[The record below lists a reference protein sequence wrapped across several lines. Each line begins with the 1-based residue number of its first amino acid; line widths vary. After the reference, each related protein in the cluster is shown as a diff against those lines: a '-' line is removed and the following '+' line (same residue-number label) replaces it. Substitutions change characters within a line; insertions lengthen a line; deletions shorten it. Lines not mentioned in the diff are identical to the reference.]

1 MRATAKVHRT
11 NTHQTLDLPDGFELS
26 ADEVWVRRDEV
37 SGDIIL
43 TPKPSRPRPE
53 RLARLFALL
62 DAAPLPEDLLQEREN
77 PPRVPRDPFDDRPL

>member
-11 NTHQTLDLPDGFELS
+11 DTHQTLELPDGFELS
-26 ADEVWVRRDEV
+26 ADEVLVRRDEV

-62 DAAPLPEDLLQEREN
+62 DTTPLPEDFLQERQN
-77 PPRVPRDPFDDRPL
+77 PPQIPRNPFEDWS